1 MSVIEAPAI
10 EHNYGRQLA
19 KPLHIQQ
26 LEAALNLEPFMK
38 YVEGVISENL
48 DSL

>member
-1 MSVIEAPAI
+1 MAAEAPAV
-10 EHNYGRQLA
+10 EHNYGRQIA

-26 LEAALNLEPFMK
+26 LEAALNLDRFMNH
-38 YVEGVISENL
+38 VEGTLMENL